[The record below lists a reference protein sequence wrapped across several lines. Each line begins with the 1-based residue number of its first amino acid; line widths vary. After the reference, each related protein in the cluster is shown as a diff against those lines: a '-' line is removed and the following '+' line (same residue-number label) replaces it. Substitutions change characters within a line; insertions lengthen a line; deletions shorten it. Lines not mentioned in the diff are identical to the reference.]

1 MRATEDDDAAAGQPS
16 ADPGTRADVGGNQDR
31 ERTRPVDPD
40 RRDVDDR

>member
-1 MRATEDDDAAAGQPS
+1 MRATEDDDAAAGRPS
-16 ADPGTRADVGGNQDR
+16 ADPGTRAGGGGNQDR